1 MNRRMPATETVRM
14 ALSTLRSNRL
24 RSLLTMVGI
33 VIGNAS
39 VITLVG
45 VGRGAQLLA
54 EGQLNNLGANVLF
67 VVPGNTNARR
77 QGVTRPKTLVLEDA
91 EAIATQVPSVKRV
104 APVINTNQVV
114 QAGARSSTGAVFGA
128 TSEFPPVRGFEV
140 AKGRFI
146 NAKDVSGAKAIAVL
160 GSDLRTKLFPT
171 GSAIGQQVRI
181 GNQSFEVVGV
191 MAPKGA
197 VFGSN
202 QDENTYIPITTM
214 VNRITGR
221 DPIYGVSLNSISVE
235 ARDENSINA
244 ASFQINNLLRQRHR
258 ILRDD
263 DFVVRSQK
271 DALTIVGTITGG
283 LTLMLGAIGG
293 ISLLVGGIGI
303 MNIMLVSVSERTEEI
318 GLRKALGAR
327 SGDVLQQF
335 LVESLVLASLGG
347 AIGTLAGLGT
357 VSLVAAVTP
366 LPATIGATMV
376 VVTVGLSGSIGLFF
390 GVVPARRAAKL
401 DPIVALRSL

>member
-327 SGDVLQQF
+327 SSDVLQQF

>member
-128 TSEFPPVRGFEV
+128 TSEFPPVRGFDV

-146 NAKDVSGAKAIAVL
+146 NAKDVAGAKAIAVL

-271 DALTIVGTITGG
+271 DALTIVSTITGG

-357 VSLVAAVTP
+357 VSLVAALTP